1 MLKCITEWDAYGG
14 SFKKENG
21 SSIDL
26 KKRKAGKISV
36 SKNNKQATKKLIS

>member
-14 SFKKENG
+14 SFKKDAKNE
-21 SSIDL
+21 
-26 KKRKAGKISV
+26 AGKISV